1 MFYHCAI
8 ALGKRVS
15 TLTTHDENYSDMC
28 LRQGILRLLD
38 NSEVVVTEITLFT
51 AKIPKMRKVLA
62 KFVLTQL
69 LRNRFYRSAS
79 T

>member
-8 ALGKRVS
+8 ALGQRVS
-15 TLTTHDENYSDMC
+15 TLTRHDENSDMC

-38 NSEVVVTEITLFT
+38 NSDVVATEATLFS

-69 LRNRFYRSAS
+69 LRNHLYRSAS